1 MKVISNEPKNHNK
14 IFNLYQYHYENFK
27 KKINSIDLFLF
38 KKLSLELFLFP
49 IIIFKNYLNMYSKKN
64 IKSDINQNKFFR
76 EPNNL
81 NVKLCIQDW
90 VCYENTRYKTLKNGA
105 SYKCGLNG
113 QDIKF
118 FSKKYSIQ
126 KNLFI
131 SGTKNEH
138 DLFFDNKVKSLKFEN
153 FNIQK
158 TNNEL
163 LDFSSYKFFY
173 DSLDKDINE
182 ILIFCNSSVS
192 TEFNHPIIDKYLD
205 FFCQN
210 KDVALMGISANTRD
224 QQSLI
229 FNNFSPHVQ
238 TLFLLQPLLS

>member
-1 MKVISNEPKNHNK
+1 MDKSYCFISTSSNEGFGLPPLEALSRNCIPIIGEAGGNATFSQNLFNCLTYDTKNKNNLLKAIKKLYGNDELANFLRKNFKNTLTPHTEKNISNKWKSLIMKVISNEPKNNNK

-113 QDIKF
+113 QEINF

-126 KNLFI
+126 KI
-131 SGTKNEH
+131 YSY
-138 DLFFDNKVKSLKFEN
+138 
-153 FNIQK
+153 Q
-158 TNNEL
+158 EL
-163 LDFSSYKFFY
+163 RMSTIYF
-173 DSLDKDINE
+173 
-182 ILIFCNSSVS
+182 LI
-192 TEFNHPIIDKYLD
+192 IK
-205 FFCQN
+205 
-210 KDVALMGISANTRD
+210 
-224 QQSLI
+224 
-229 FNNFSPHVQ
+229 
-238 TLFLLQPLLS
+238 